1 MEIADDDFID
11 MLDDDDDFEKSIR
24 ELDSIPNEEIAKVGR
39 LAIQIFYICEYICLQ
54 HVKL

>member
-39 LAIQIFYICEYICLQ
+39 LTIQIFYICEYICLQ